1 MARRALLA
9 LSLLLTLATCRDG
22 FEPHALARIA
32 VAPVLPSKAALA
44 AFGLTIDHVRFVV
57 VRPVSDTLADTTVD
71 LPAAVTEL
79 ALDLRVPLVTNP
91 EALSVSISAL
101 GGTLRLFAGTRL
113 VRVPATLPPEIPV
126 TTYIGPSADSIVILP
141 RSPFIL
147 VSDSLRFQ
155 VQGFYR
161 GAPVTQFYVAWS
173 SSDSAVA
180 PISRSGVLRAP
191 ATRSVARVTARTPS
205 GARDSV
211 TATFTL
217 PATLLVLIAGA
228 GQSDIVGRPLATP
241 LEVETR
247 AADGLAVGG
256 VTVRF
261 HALAGGGSVSDTV
274 VVTDGAGRA
283 RTTATLGNVLG
294 GQSFQ
299 ASVAGLGGSPVTFGT
314 VAFAGT
320 ATQLVAI
327 AGNLQ
332 STVVGTAVA
341 IDPAV
346 RALDQFGNPVP
357 GAPITFA
364 TKGAG
369 GVTGPAQLTNGAG
382 VATVGSWILGTAIG
396 TDTLTATLSG
406 LTPVPFTPKGI
417 AGVATQIAQLAGDGQ
432 TAVVNTILPVAP
444 AGIVRDQF
452 NNPVPGVA
460 AAFPPPSGSGGVTGA
475 AAPSVTTGGAGVGA
489 GG

>member
-44 AFGLTIDHVRFVV
+44 AFGLTIDQVRFVV

-91 EALSVSISAL
+91 ETLSVSVIAL
-101 GGTLRLFAGTRL
+101 GGTIPLFAGTRL
-113 VRVPATLPPEIPV
+113 VRVPTPLLPPEIPV
-126 TTYIGPSADSIVILP
+126 DSYIGPAVDSIVILP

-147 VSDSLRFQ
+147 LSDSLRFQ

-211 TATFTL
+211 TVTFTL
-217 PATLLVLIAGA
+217 PASQLVLIAGA
-228 GQSDIVGRPLATP
+228 GQSTIVGTPLATP

-247 AADGLAVGG
+247 AADGLPVGG

-261 HALAGGGSVSDTV
+261 RALAGGGSVSDTV

-283 RTTATLGNVLG
+283 RTTATLSNVLG

-299 ASVAGLGGSPVTFGT
+299 ASVAGLGGSPITFAA

-346 RALDQFGNPVP
+346 RAQDQFGNPVP
-357 GAPITFA
+357 GASITFA
-364 TKGAG
+364 TKGGGSVAG
-369 GVTGPAQLTNGAG
+369 
-382 VATVGSWILGTAIG
+382 S
-396 TDTLTATLSG
+396 
-406 LTPVPFTPKGI
+406 
-417 AGVATQIAQLAGDGQ
+417 
-432 TAVVNTILPVAP
+432 
-444 AGIVRDQF
+444 
-452 NNPVPGVA
+452 
-460 AAFPPPSGSGGVTGA
+460 PPPPNGG
-475 AAPSVTTGGAGVGA
+475 GGGE
-489 GG
+489 GGGRVLA